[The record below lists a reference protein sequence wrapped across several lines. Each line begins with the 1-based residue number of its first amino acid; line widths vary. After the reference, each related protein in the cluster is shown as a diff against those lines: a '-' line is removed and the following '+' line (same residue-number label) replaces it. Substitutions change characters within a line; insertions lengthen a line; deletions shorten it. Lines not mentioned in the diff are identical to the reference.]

1 MGAPDEEPKKKP
13 LPLRPYDEDIES
25 LTPSMRDPTSRRYKV
40 ENCKYLLV
48 YVGLFFVTLGVL
60 ATVAIAIWLLVRELL
75 EKAEKKQEAAGIDAM
90 VNEDLPL
97 AFVRLFR
104 A

>member
-1 MGAPDEEPKKKP
+1 MASHDEEPKKKRFA
-13 LPLRPYDEDIES
+13 LRPYDEDIES
-25 LTPSMRDPTSRRYKV
+25 LTSSMRDPTSHRAMT

-48 YVGLFFVTLGVL
+48 YLGLFLALLGVL
-60 ATVAIAIWLLVRELL
+60 AAVAVALWILIKELL
-75 EKAEKKQEAAGIDAM
+75 EKAAKKKAEAEIDAM
-90 VNEDLPL
+90 MDENLPL